1 MRSAHAATARRLL
14 GGTFLVYALLVAT
27 HLGEF
32 WPFSIYPMFS
42 QGGNTWTR
50 ALIRDV
56 SEVPG
61 SNLWQTVFED
71 DDLPG
76 DPYPLGLTDI
86 NQNDVANFVSKTRVW
101 NADRV
106 VALRKIFGETVDER
120 SLLVYRVQGRLSEGR
135 EVEVTYTPFVM
146 LAPEDTHF
154 NPALDIVTE

>member
-1 MRSAHAATARRLL
+1 MRSAQAATARRLL

-50 ALIRDV
+50 AIVRDV
-56 SEVPG
+56 SEPPEG
-61 SNLWQTVFED
+61 TLWQTVYED

-76 DPYPLGLTDI
+76 EAYPLGLTDI

-101 NADRV
+101 NADRIA
-106 VALRKIFGETVDER
+106 ALRKIFGESLDER
-120 SLLVYRVQGRLSEGR
+120 SLLVFRVQGRLAEGR
-135 EVEVTYTPFVM
+135 DVEVAYTPFLV
-146 LAPEDTHF
+146 LAPDSTYF
-154 NPALDIVTE
+154 NPTLDIVTE